1 MKKKILLVSC
11 AVAIVCGALAFNAAE
26 SETINRGTI
35 FDNVEALAN
44 GESGHECSASANC
57 YTTKFINGEW
67 VEVSGGS
74 VSCNGKENCHSG
86 DGYVECDGH
95 NSSCG

>member
-44 GESGHECSASANC
+44 GESDHPCSASATC
-57 YTTKFINGEW
+57 YDNRYVDGHWESVAT
-67 VEVSGGS
+67 GS
-74 VSCNGKENCHSG
+74 VSCSGKEECHSG
-86 DGYVECDGH
+86 SGWVECDGS
-95 NSSCG
+95 NSSCD